1 MTAKNYMKFCNIQLI
16 FLLIYHVSDG
26 LLFDAG
32 LFLSAPGAGLIPNNP
47 PTGHLLFNSTKINI
61 TL

>member
-1 MTAKNYMKFCNIQLI
+1 MKFCNIQL

>member
-1 MTAKNYMKFCNIQLI
+1 M
-16 FLLIYHVSDG
+16 SDG

-47 PTGHLLFNSTKINI
+47 PIGHLLFNSIKYKNI
-61 TL
+61 IYNKYS

>member
-1 MTAKNYMKFCNIQLI
+1 MKFCNKLI
-16 FLLIYHVSDG
+16 ILLIYHVSDG

-47 PTGHLLFNSTKINI
+47 PIGHLLFNSTQLNKEKKR
-61 TL
+61 L